1 MRPHSSSSLCT
12 CARRRV
18 MRHDPGSQTCP
29 RSTGPLG
36 PCNLSATAT
45 CTCVH
50 THTLSRSLSLSLS
63 HVCLSVD
70 CRMFWIIGTRFPDA
84 HLLSVRL
91 LWWVLEGG
99 SIYIYIH
106 TYTYTSTSTCTCTL
120 RVLCP
125 AVLKLFRKRPWL
137 LFLRER
143 HIL

>member
-63 HVCLSVD
+63 HTCASLLIAACSGSLGHD
-70 CRMFWIIGTRFPDA
+70 FRMRIYYRLGFCGGFWRGVA
-84 HLLSVRL
+84 
-91 LWWVLEGG
+91 
-99 SIYIYIH
+99 YIYIH